1 MRSIF
6 TSQRSLAYTTYLRM
20 CSRRSIRLTLAALV
34 VCGACGGDNTGPDG
48 TRGPARVVLS
58 NLKAT
63 SFINYVTL
71 AYHVKNEGGDG
82 QYTLTFWR
90 VPRNVPNAAI
100 VNFAG
105 TADEPVTYPYET
117 NVSLDIHSVPLDWI
131 VVNNRGSDTG
141 AWMRTQCIAVDA
153 ARPCPSSI
161 APQ

>member
-1 MRSIF
+1 MRSRQSI
-6 TSQRSLAYTTYLRM
+6 TLALVSLA
-20 CSRRSIRLTLAALV
+20 I
-34 VCGACGGDNTGPDG
+34 CGGCGGESTRPE
-48 TRGPARVVLS
+48 TSRGPAKVVLS

-71 AYHVKNEGGDG
+71 AYHLKNEGGDG
-82 QYTLTFWR
+82 EFNLTFWR

-105 TADEPVTYPYET
+105 TADEPVTYPYEE

-131 VVNNRGSDTG
+131 VVNNRGSD
-141 AWMRTQCIAVDA
+141 AEVWRRTQCIAVDA

-161 APQ
+161 APE